1 MLNRTYMV
9 TVIAKHENP
18 KIGVFHDS
26 YVISA
31 TCKDFA
37 MTRAFDIFRQDYGCY
52 NRAEVKIVAN
62 QI

>member
-1 MLNRTYMV
+1 MV

-26 YVISA
+26 YVITA
-31 TCKDFA
+31 TCKNFA
-37 MTRAFDIFRQDYGCY
+37 MTRAFDLFLHDYGCY
-52 NRAEVKIVAN
+52 ARDEVKIVAN